1 MLLLLNHLP
10 SSQVLMALSRKTDA
24 RDTTVKWICM
34 TLTCLA
40 PHSQAC
46 WRDFTFRLTG
56 FKEGSTLMKANFRL
70 DLTPNHPEEQTDGS
84 PPPPPPLPDPIPGN
98 VNPESNSACLL
109 QASQFCA
116 AAFVWLK
123 KWHIAE
129 CLSASQRYINVDC
142 HMLS

>member
-10 SSQVLMALSRKTDA
+10 SLQVLMALSRKTDA

-46 WRDFTFRLTG
+46 WRDFTFRLPG

-70 DLTPNHPEEQTDGS
+70 DLPPNHPEEQTDGS
-84 PPPPPPLPDPIPGN
+84 PPPPPFQIQY
-98 VNPESNSACLL
+98 
-109 QASQFCA
+109 QATLTQKA
-116 AAFVWLK
+116 TAHAFFKPVSFVRRHLFGWK
-123 KWHIAE
+123 MAYCWMPTSEPKV
-129 CLSASQRYINVDC
+129 Y
-142 HMLS
+142 